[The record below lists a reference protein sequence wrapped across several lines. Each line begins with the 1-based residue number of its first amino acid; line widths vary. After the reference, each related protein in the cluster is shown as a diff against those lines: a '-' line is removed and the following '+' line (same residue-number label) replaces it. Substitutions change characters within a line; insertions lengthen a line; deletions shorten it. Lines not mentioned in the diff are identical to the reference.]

1 MEVFQA
7 ATIVTTKQFSVMAEK
22 LLGADELA
30 ALEFHLATNPLAHP
44 VIPGLGG
51 VRKARWSRPGMGKRG
66 GVRVIYYYLLRAE
79 VVGLFAIYSKN
90 EKENLSDADKK
101 VIRQIAASF
110 ETYEAR

>member
-1 MEVFQA
+1 MKA
-7 ATIVTTKQFSVMAEK
+7 ATLISSKQFDSMAEE

-30 ALEFHLATNPLAHP
+30 ALEFHLATNPTAHP

-66 GVRVIYYYLLRAE
+66 GVRVIYYYMVRAE

-90 EKENLSDADKK
+90 EKENLTNADKK
-101 VIRQIAASF
+101 IIRQIAGWF
-110 ETYEAR
+110 ETSV